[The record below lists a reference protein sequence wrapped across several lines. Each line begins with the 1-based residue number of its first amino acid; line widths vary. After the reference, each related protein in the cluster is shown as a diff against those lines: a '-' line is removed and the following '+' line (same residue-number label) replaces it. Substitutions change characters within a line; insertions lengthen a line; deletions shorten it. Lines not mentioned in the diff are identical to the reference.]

1 MEDKGSITINFRTPY
16 LSQFDSAV
24 VVKISLISVPGKMV
38 SVWFSKSANFP
49 AASLNRLADSA

>member
-1 MEDKGSITINFRTPY
+1 MNKFRTPY

-49 AASLNRLADSA
+49 AASLNRLG